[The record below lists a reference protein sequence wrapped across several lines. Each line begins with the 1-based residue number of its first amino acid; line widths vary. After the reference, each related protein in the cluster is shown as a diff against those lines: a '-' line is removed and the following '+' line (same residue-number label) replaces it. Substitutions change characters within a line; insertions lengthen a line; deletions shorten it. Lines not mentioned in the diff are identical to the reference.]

1 MAETTPQM
9 AAKAWADAHASRFFN
24 DPVGFGH
31 QVAQVEAAARLT
43 AHHKGDA
50 VATAAALAALSIRPE
65 VLQAISQLA
74 SLCPPPAALM
84 AEQNQS
90 GAEA

>member
-9 AAKAWADAHASRFFN
+9 AAKAWADAHASRFV
-24 DPVGFGH
+24 DPVEFGNK
-31 QVAQVEAAARLT
+31 VAQVEASARLT